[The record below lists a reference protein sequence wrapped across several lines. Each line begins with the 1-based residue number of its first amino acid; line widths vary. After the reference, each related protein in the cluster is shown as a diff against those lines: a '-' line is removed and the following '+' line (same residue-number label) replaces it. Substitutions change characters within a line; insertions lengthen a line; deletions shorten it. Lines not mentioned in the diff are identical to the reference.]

1 MTTNMGKID
10 RGLRLALAALLLI
23 WAFATPWAA
32 SPLLHWIAVIVA
44 GVFAVTSLAG
54 NCPAYSIVGLNTC
67 PRK

>member
-10 RGLRLALAALLLI
+10 RGLRLVVAALLLI
-23 WAFATPWAA
+23 WAVTTPWAA
-32 SPLLHWIAVIVA
+32 APLLHWLAAIVA
-44 GVFAVTSLAG
+44 AVFGGTALMG

>member
-10 RGLRLALAALLLI
+10 RGIRLLVAALLLI

-32 SPLLHWIAVIVA
+32 APLLHWLAVIVA
-44 GVFAVTSLAG
+44 VVFGGTALVG

-67 PRK
+67 PRN